1 LGEEVYTNSGRLSA
15 EGDAILSK
23 PFIEEEVRNVVFN
36 MKENT
41 ASGPYGFSVTFY
53 NNFWEVI
60 KGDLLA
66 MVNDFYLGN
75 LDIARL
81 NYGAITLVPKVKE
94 DNNVKQYRPI
104 CLLNISFKIF
114 TKLIMERLTGC
125 VDKLIRTS

>member
-41 ASGPYGFSVTFY
+41 ASGPDGFSVTFY

-81 NYGAITLVPKVKE
+81 NYGVITLVPKVKE